1 MSTKKS
7 LCAVMLIT
15 VISGCA
21 AMTPSSRNVTPSYT
35 SSEISIGLDAVIAA
49 PSALAITSV
58 EVTVPQSLQV
68 SEADVFVPIADIVWR
83 GQPEGDRYQQVSAI
97 FQDAA
102 ARATGDMTLGR
113 GAIVS
118 LEVTRFHGLTEKAR
132 YTVGGNYA
140 MHFLMTVR
148 DAVTGEI
155 LDGPRP
161 VVADVRGV
169 GGVRAIA
176 EDNAGRTELVVVTER
191 LADVLRGELTSLV
204 LSAAL

>member
-1 MSTKKS
+1 
-7 LCAVMLIT
+7 
-15 VISGCA
+15 
-21 AMTPSSRNVTPSYT
+21 
-35 SSEISIGLDAVIAA
+35 
-49 PSALAITSV
+49 
-58 EVTVPQSLQV
+58 
-68 SEADVFVPIADIVWR
+68 
-83 GQPEGDRYQQVSAI
+83 
-97 FQDAA
+97 
-102 ARATGDMTLGR
+102 MTLGR

-176 EDNAGRTELVVVTER
+176 EDNAGRTELEVVTER